1 MEVILK
7 EEDIK
12 KRVKE
17 IAEILKKEYKD
28 KNPVVIGVLKG
39 AFIFLADLIREM
51 EIDCTLEFIR
61 LSSYGSKSII
71 TEEDVKIMWDLPLDI
86 KGKDVILVEDIIDT
100 GYTLKILK
108 KKLLEREPKSLK
120 TVVFLDKY
128 ERRKTDVDIDII
140 GFKVPDKF
148 LVGYGL
154 DYNEKFRYLKDVC
167 GLTEKELER
176 FGK

>member
-1 MEVILK
+1 MEIILK

-17 IAEILKKEYKD
+17 IAEILKEEYKD

-71 TEEDVKIMWDLPLDI
+71 TEEDVKIMWDLPIDI

-108 KKLLEREPKSLK
+108 KKLLERSPKSLK

-128 ERRKTDVDIDII
+128 ERRKVDVDIDIT

-167 GLTEKELER
+167 GLTEEELER
-176 FGK
+176 LSK

>member
-1 MEVILK
+1 MEIILK
-7 EEDIK
+7 EKDIK

-17 IAEILKKEYKD
+17 IARELKKEYEG
-28 KNPVVIGVLKG
+28 KNPIIIGVLKG

-61 LSSYGSKSII
+61 LSSYGGKSII
-71 TEEDVKIMWDLPLDI
+71 KEDDVKIMWDLPINI
-86 KGKDVILVEDIIDT
+86 KDKDVILIEDIIDT

-108 KKLLEREPKSLK
+108 EKILERNPKSLK

-128 ERRKTDVDIDII
+128 ERRKIKVEIDII

-154 DYNEKFRYLKDVC
+154 DYNEKFRYFKDVC
-167 GLTEKELER
+167 GLNEEELKR
-176 FGK
+176 FG